1 MQQQSTNHN
10 NITEVPNTIIKHKK
24 ENFPSYDPQWFID
37 GQNFMEFVLRI
48 IRMLKD
54 ELFSTLNA
62 IIINKLK
69 NLEISSADTPI
80 KHSWV
85 RIALK

>member
-37 GQNFMEFVLRI
+37 GQ
-48 IRMLKD
+48 
-54 ELFSTLNA
+54 ELYG
-62 IIINKLK
+62 IC
-69 NLEISSADTPI
+69 P
-80 KHSWV
+80 
-85 RIALK
+85 